1 MKIYTLYEELRRL
14 KTLKNSQAEECEKL
28 DEEVEELWEK
38 FLQAEDDDS
47 CPIEE
52 FNLIHDKY
60 KQTLRKA
67 NEADIKY
74 KGLEK
79 AITSLKNLIEIYEE
93 ENIGE

>member
-14 KTLKNSQAEECEKL
+14 KTLKNNQAEECERL
-28 DEEVEELWEK
+28 DEEVEQLWEK

-47 CPIEE
+47 IPIKE
-52 FNLIHDKY
+52 FNLIQY
-60 KQTLRKA
+60 KQTLREA

-79 AITSLKNLIEIYEE
+79 AITSLKNLIEIYAE
-93 ENIGE
+93 ENLGE

>member
-1 MKIYTLYEELRRL
+1 MKIYTLYEELKRL
-14 KTLKNSQAEECEKL
+14 KTLKNNQAEECEKL
-28 DEEVEELWEK
+28 DEEVEQLWEK

-47 CPIEE
+47 IPIEE

-60 KQTLRKA
+60 KQTLREA

-79 AITSLKNLIEIYEE
+79 AITSLKNLIEIYTE
-93 ENIGE
+93 ENLGE